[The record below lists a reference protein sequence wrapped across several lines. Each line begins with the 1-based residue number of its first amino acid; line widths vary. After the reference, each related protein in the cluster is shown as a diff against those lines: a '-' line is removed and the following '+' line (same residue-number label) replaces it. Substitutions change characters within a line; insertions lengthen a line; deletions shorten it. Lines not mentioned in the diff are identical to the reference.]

1 MADDDTPEE
10 WATRRL
16 ETTYEQVCSVL
27 DAQQDT
33 ISDIDTKAM
42 RTVRFTVLLVGVAV
56 TAAKATGPGILD
68 SFWLRAGVL
77 SLFGSLAVGVLT
89 YSESDLYLGP
99 SEQYVE
105 RLVTDDFS
113 QSPWSQDLPRTYG
126 EWIAENEKVVKL
138 NGWLLAVTQVLL
150 LVGIAALA
158 LAAVL

>member
-10 WATRRL
+10 WATQRL

-56 TAAKATGPGILD
+56 TTAKATGPGIFD
-68 SFWLRAGVL
+68 SFWLGVGVL

-105 RLVTDDFS
+105 RLVADDFS
-113 QSPWSQDLPRTYG
+113 ERPWNRDMLRTCG
-126 EWIAENEKVVKL
+126 EWISENHEVVRS
-138 NGWLLAVTQVLL
+138 NGWLLVVAQAML
-150 LVGIAALA
+150 LVGVASP